1 MKTSRAERG
10 RSTPCRG
17 GGGDP
22 PPLAIVNRGETPL
35 DRLAFFRADDLAAFA
50 AAALAF
56 AAAR

>member
-1 MKTSRAERG
+1 MF
-10 RSTPCRG
+10 RSTLRAG
-17 GGGDP
+17 GR
-22 PPLAIVNRGETPL
+22 LAIVNRGETPL